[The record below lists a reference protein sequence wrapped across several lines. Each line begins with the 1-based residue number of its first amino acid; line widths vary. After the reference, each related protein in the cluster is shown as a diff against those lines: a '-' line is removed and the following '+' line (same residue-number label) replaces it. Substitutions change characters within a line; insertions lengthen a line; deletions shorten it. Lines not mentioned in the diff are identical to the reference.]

1 MDRFAGLVLKASQ
14 TLGAPLYVAA
24 HLGVEPYDIYR
35 WIAGTQLPEPT
46 RRQSLEQRLLSI
58 LDGKLERKPQA
69 AQGSTPERRWR
80 DRRVFQPSES
90 IATASSQCLFCHSSL
105 RNPPSSV
112 DMSPL
117 GN

>member
-69 AQGSTPERRWR
+69 AHGSTPERRWR
-80 DRRVFQPSES
+80 DRPVHPAPLSPVFQPSES
-90 IATASSQCLFCHSSL
+90 NATALSF
-105 RNPPSSV
+105 P
-112 DMSPL
+112 
-117 GN
+117 